1 LLGFL
6 YYYTYIKIMNSTY
19 KLVTSPFSFSTQL
32 LIVIVISLSAKVFLI
47 LSQPTV
53 TSGHDSISSVK
64 QLNSLVLQTEVEE

>member
-1 LLGFL
+1 
-6 YYYTYIKIMNSTY
+6 MNSTY